1 MNEGTQNAHIYLAT
15 LCSCIVIIPL
25 QKMSL
30 STNLEHDSED
40 TPIVE
45 EALDQT
51 RIQTHKQQLA
61 VGINEGL

>member
-1 MNEGTQNAHIYLAT
+1 
-15 LCSCIVIIPL
+15 
-25 QKMSL
+25 MSL